1 MKKLFASVLLLLSV
15 VVMSFSDIVPLENG
29 KYIFQST
36 KYENVGLVVQD
47 YNMAFITT
55 GGTVYLKLN
64 VDAEDNYYYFYTDG
78 NGWVLVFFDDDCY
91 GAVVTSDSKYG
102 NYNIPS
108 IFDSVVNATTEE
120 TGVFYIRNILCN

>member
-36 KYENVGLVVQD
+36 KYENVGLVIQD
-47 YNMAFITT
+47 YNMSFITT

-64 VDAEDNYYYFYTDG
+64 VDAEGNYYYFYANGD
-78 NGWVLVFFDDDCY
+78 GWVIVFF
-91 GAVVTSDSKYG
+91 
-102 NYNIPS
+102 
-108 IFDSVVNATTEE
+108 
-120 TGVFYIRNILCN
+120 